1 MYGVIRIRLDFSYR
15 GTDFAGWA
23 TQPGLRT
30 VEGVLDD
37 ALTTVLRVPAPRVT
51 VAGRTDSGVHSRGQ
65 VAHLD
70 LDPQV
75 WARVAGRPGE
85 ARRTPAQA
93 LLSRLNGVLPGDL
106 RVRAVSEAPP
116 GFEARFG
123 ALLRRYTFRIADAP
137 ELHDPLTR
145 DWVLWTRRGLDVGAM
160 HAALQ
165 PLLGVRDFA
174 AFCRPRPGATTI
186 RHLQEFS
193 WERPSQGP
201 DAGLVVARIQAD
213 AFCHNMVRALVG
225 ASLAVGEGR
234 QDIDWPAQVLALG
247 ERDPRAGVI
256 DAHGLVLEEVL
267 YPPDA
272 ELALRAEQ
280 IRARRMD
287 EHVWVPGE
295 P

>member
-1 MYGVIRIRLDFSYR
+1 MRIRLDFSYR

-30 VEGVLDD
+30 VEGTLDE
-37 ALTTVLRVPAPRVT
+37 ALTRILRVPAPRLT
-51 VAGRTDSGVHSRGQ
+51 VAGRTDAGVHSRGQ

-70 LDPQV
+70 LDPV
-75 WARVAGRPGE
+75 LWSKVSGRS
-85 ARRTPAQA
+85 ARTPAQA
-93 LLSRLNGVLPGDL
+93 LLSRLNGVLPSDL

-116 GFEARFG
+116 GFDARFS
-123 ALLRRYTFRIADAP
+123 ALLRRYSFRIADAP

-145 DWVLWTRRGLDVGAM
+145 DWTLWLRRELDVEAM

-186 RHLQEFS
+186 RHLQQFT
-193 WERPSQGP
+193 WERPTSGA

-234 QDIDWPAQVLALG
+234 QGVDWPAHVQAVG
-247 ERDPRAGVI
+247 ERDPRAGVVPPQ
-256 DAHGLVLEEVL
+256 GLVLEEVI
-267 YPPDA
+267 YPPDDELAVRA
-272 ELALRAEQ
+272 EL
-280 IRARRMD
+280 IRARRAA
-287 EHVWVPGE
+287 EHLSEPGE
-295 P
+295 A

>member
-1 MYGVIRIRLDFSYR
+1 MDGVIRIRLDFSYR

-23 TQPGLRT
+23 VQLGLRT
-30 VEGVLDD
+30 VEGSLED
-37 ALTTVLRVPAPRVT
+37 ALTTVLRVPSPRLT

-65 VAHLD
+65 VAHFD
-70 LDPQV
+70 VDPAV
-75 WARVAGRPGE
+75 WSTVRGQSE
-85 ARRTPAQA
+85 RTSAQA

-106 RVRAVSEAPP
+106 RVRSVQEAPP

-123 ALLRRYTFRIADAP
+123 ALLRRYSFRIADGAHR
-137 ELHDPLTR
+137 HDPLRR
-145 DWVLWTRRGLDVGAM
+145 DWTLWTKRELDVDSM

-193 WERPSQGP
+193 WQRAQDGA

-234 QDIDWPAQVLALG
+234 HGVEWPAQVLALG
-247 ERDPRAGVI
+247 ERDPRAGVVA
-256 DAHGLVLEEVL
+256 AHGLVLEEVL
-267 YPPDA
+267 YPPDE
-272 ELALRAEQ
+272 ELAERAGLV
-280 IRARRMD
+280 RARRMD
-287 EHVWVPGE
+287 EHVWEPGE

>member
-1 MYGVIRIRLDFSYR
+1 MMYGVIRIRLDFSYR

-30 VEGVLDD
+30 VEGVLDE
-37 ALTTVLRVPAPRVT
+37 ALTRILRSPAPRLT
-51 VAGRTDSGVHSRGQ
+51 VAGRTDAGVHSRGQ

-70 LDPQV
+70 LDPHV
-75 WARVAGRPGE
+75 WTRVAGRS
-85 ARRTPAQA
+85 ARPPAQA
-93 LLSRLNGVLPGDL
+93 MLSRLNGVLPSDL
-106 RVRAVSEAPP
+106 RIRAVSVAPP

-137 ELHDPLTR
+137 QLHDPLTR
-145 DWVLWTRRGLDVGAM
+145 DWTLWLRRELDVDAM
-160 HAALQ
+160 HTALQ

-174 AFCRPRPGATTI
+174 AYCRPRPGATTI
-186 RHLQEFS
+186 RHLQEFT
-193 WERPSQGP
+193 WERPSSGA

-234 QDIDWPAQVLALG
+234 QEVDWPAQVLAAG
-247 ERDPRAGVI
+247 QRDPRAGVVP
-256 DAHGLVLEEVL
+256 AHGLVLEEVI
-267 YPPDA
+267 YPPDD
-272 ELALRAEQ
+272 ELAERAEQ
-280 IRARRMD
+280 IRARRMN
-287 EHVWVPGE
+287 EHLWTPGE